1 VLEHILNPS
10 KKVDKKY
17 QSNVISLTSGKVL
30 TGLIVEE
37 TGDSLRL
44 IDNPS
49 APDKITVVLKTDI
62 EERTPSEVSIMPKGV
77 LNKLTREEIFD
88 LLAYVL
94 GGGDKENALFKG
106 HEH

>member
-1 VLEHILNPS
+1 MAGRDI
-10 KKVDKKY
+10 K
-17 QSNVISLTSGKVL
+17 
-30 TGLIVEE
+30 GLIVEE
-37 TGDSLRL
+37 TGDSLKL
-44 IDNPS
+44 INNPS
-49 APDKITVVLKTDI
+49 APDKITTIAKSDI

-77 LNKLTREEIFD
+77 LNKLTREEIFH

>member
-1 VLEHILNPS
+1 L
-10 KKVDKKY
+10 KV
-17 QSNVISLTSGKVL
+17 
-30 TGLIVEE
+30 
-37 TGDSLRL
+37 

-49 APDKITVVLKTDI
+49 APDKITVVLKSDI

-94 GGGDKENALFKG
+94 GGGDKENALFKE

>member
-1 VLEHILNPS
+1 M
-10 KKVDKKY
+10 
-17 QSNVISLTSGKVL
+17 ISLTSGKVL
-30 TGLIVEE
+30 TGLITEE
-37 TGDSLRL
+37 TGDHLKL

-49 APDKITVVLKTDI
+49 APDKITVVLKSDI

-94 GGGDKENALFKG
+94 GAGDKENTLFTA
-106 HEH
+106 HEHAN

>member
-1 VLEHILNPS
+1 VIALN
-10 KKVDKKY
+10 
-17 QSNVISLTSGKVL
+17 SGKVI
-30 TGLIVEE
+30 TGLITEE
-37 TGDSLRL
+37 TGDQLKL

-62 EERTPSEVSIMPKGV
+62 EERTPSDVSIMPKGV

-94 GGGDKENALFKG
+94 GGGDKENALFKE

>member
-1 VLEHILNPS
+1 M
-10 KKVDKKY
+10 K
-17 QSNVISLTSGKVL
+17 
-30 TGLIVEE
+30 
-37 TGDSLRL
+37 L

-94 GGGDKENALFKG
+94 GGGDKENAMFKE

>member
-1 VLEHILNPS
+1 MA
-10 KKVDKKY
+10 
-17 QSNVISLTSGKVL
+17 GKDIK
-30 TGLIVEE
+30 GLIVEE
-37 TGDSLRL
+37 TGDSLKL

-49 APDKITVVLKTDI
+49 APDKITVINKSDI

-94 GGGDKENALFKG
+94 GGGAKGDTLFKG